1 MNTGSTPPASSKP
14 ERYAQFF
21 RRLDALCA
29 DERDAIAIMATV
41 AGELFHAF
49 ADFDWV
55 GFYRNV
61 GGELLKIGPYQGG
74 HGCLTIPF
82 ARGVCGQCARE
93 RLLQN
98 VPDVR
103 AIPHHI
109 ACSSSTSSEIVVPIF
124 DRAGALLAVLD
135 VDSDRP
141 AAFDET
147 DETNLTLINRY
158 FAQVAAD
165 ASQ

>member
-1 MNTGSTPPASSKP
+1 
-14 ERYAQFF
+14 
-21 RRLDALCA
+21 
-29 DERDAIAIMATV
+29 MATV
-41 AGELFHAF
+41 ASELFHAF
-49 ADFDWV
+49 EDFDWV

-93 RLLQN
+93 RRLQN

-109 ACSSSTSSEIVVPIF
+109 ACSSATISEIVVPIF
-124 DRAGALLAVLD
+124 DGAGALLAVLD

-141 AAFDET
+141 AAFDAT
-147 DETNLTLINRY
+147 DEANLMLINRY
-158 FAQVAAD
+158 FAQVET
-165 ASQ
+165 SPGR